1 MQVNKY
7 SQKEN
12 KYVIC
17 NVCVRIRISKTGEQN
32 GRKQNQKKRKKG
44 KGRKH
49 IERANKV
56 VVQFKES
63 AVARFNSKQS
73 WNGM

>member
-1 MQVNKY
+1 M
-7 SQKEN
+7 
-12 KYVIC
+12 
-17 NVCVRIRISKTGEQN
+17 EQN